1 MFFAPPLSQLEPSTA
16 ALALALLSLVPPVW
30 IALMRSAARPTDA
43 ARGRR
48 RRRQPWRADF
58 AACVLAA
65 LAVTLTHALSALPSV
80 FPLGAAERG
89 ARRPAQPAAAPAS
102 SSPASSPRS
111 PSSAD
116 VSRLI
121 SPRAVV
127 EAWLAR
133 GVLAIA
139 LALFLSRIVLRPL
152 ALAGARG
159 AIVAAAFGAALA
171 AAFGPRATEAGPGLD
186 QALSGLVPRWAT
198 RSRAAA
204 IGWLAVAAVAVW
216 LVERQAATVGLE
228 LRRSPR
234 APRWRRG

>member
-1 MFFAPPLSQLEPSTA
+1 MS
-16 ALALALLSLVPPVW
+16 
-30 IALMRSAARPTDA
+30 R
-43 ARGRR
+43 
-48 RRRQPWRADF
+48 DF
-58 AACVLAA
+58 AACALAA

-80 FPLGAAERG
+80 FPLGVRSAALGGLRSLLLHLVVFSGVFAAICVIRG
-89 ARRPAQPAAAPAS
+89 L
-102 SSPASSPRS
+102 
-111 PSSAD
+111 
-116 VSRLI
+116 SRLI

-152 ALAGARG
+152 ALVGVRG
-159 AIVAAAFGAALA
+159 ALVAAAFGAALA
-171 AAFGPRATEAGPGLD
+171 AAFGPRATGAGPGLD

-204 IGWLAVAAVAVW
+204 IGWLAVAAIAVW

-228 LRRSPR
+228 LHGRQERGAGVLADRAGRGPAHPAGSDAALPASSRSR
-234 APRWRRG
+234 CASSCWA